1 MTGFI
6 GYCEPDCARLLADWL
21 QQLQSERRMAPL
33 TIQSYGRDL
42 SQFMEFMAGHFSEA
56 VGIRTLAG
64 LTAGDFRAFMAN
76 RRSKGVSSRTMARQ
90 LSAIRNFFDFAE
102 RNRILE
108 NPAVATIRSPKIPR
122 TLPKSL
128 TLEAARHITEPGS
141 VGQDNQP
148 NWIKA
153 RDAAI
158 LTLLYGCGLRLS
170 EALSLTPRAAMSES
184 LTVKG
189 KGGKTRLVPLLPLAR
204 QSIQRYLD
212 LCPFPLSADE
222 PMFRGARGGT
232 LSPRIVQLLVE
243 RLRGA
248 LALPSTATPHALRH
262 SFATHLLAG
271 GADLR
276 SIQELLG
283 HSSLSTTQI
292 YTEVD
297 RSHILGQYRKAHP
310 RA

>member
-1 MTGFI
+1 
-6 GYCEPDCARLLADWL
+6 
-21 QQLQSERRMAPL
+21 MAPL

-212 LCPFPLSADE
+212 LCPFPSSADE

>member
-1 MTGFI
+1 
-6 GYCEPDCARLLADWL
+6 
-21 QQLQSERRMAPL
+21 MAPL

-42 SQFMEFMAGHFSEA
+42 SQFMEFVAGHFSEA

-64 LTAGDFRAFMAN
+64 LTAGDFRAFMAS

-90 LSAIRNFFDFAE
+90 LSAIRSFFDFAE
-102 RNRILE
+102 RNQILK
-108 NPAVATIRSPKIPR
+108 NPAVTTIRSPKIPR

-128 TLEAARHITEPGS
+128 TREAARQITEPGS
-141 VGQDNQP
+141 IGQDNQP

-184 LTVKG
+184 LSVKG